1 VNRPL
6 ENANRITFGNL
17 ASKLARN
24 LAIAV
29 CGLLAACSEGP
40 GGGGIGIGSGQDPDP
55 ATVDFPIFY
64 IRHQIPEEQ
73 DNVTRVR
80 PFVEDDDYSATL
92 WKRDRAS
99 PGSPEVEL
107 SARLRTEAFG
117 GEAEDRYDIKD
128 LSVAPDG
135 LHVAFAMRGPL
146 DDADDED
153 EPPTWNIWEYNIET
167 DTLRRVITSDI
178 IEEEG
183 QDVAPAYLPDGRILF
198 SSTRQ
203 RQSKAILLD
212 EGKSQ
217 FEATTEARNESAFV
231 LHVMNADGT
240 GIHQISFNPSSDL
253 YSTVLQN
260 GRVLFTRWDRAPG
273 RDGLHLYTTNPD
285 GTDTQLYY
293 GAVSH
298 NTGSDGVVHTAA
310 NPNQANVEFMR
321 AREMKDG
328 RIMVLTRDR
337 TDVDFGGSLTI
348 VDATRFVE
356 NNQTLLASAG
366 TPGPAQTPATLNDV
380 RTVEGPSPGGRFQS
394 GFPLWDGSGRIL
406 VSWTQCRLFAAA
418 DPTRIIPCTS
428 ASEAA
433 NPPVTAPPL
442 YSIWMFDPAQ
452 NTILPVMAPV
462 EGVMVTEAVAAQPR
476 VPLPTV
482 ILDKQAPVDL
492 NADLVSEGA
501 GLLSIR
507 SVYDLLGQDNARL
520 NNATS
525 TTIPLLSNPANTQY
539 ANRLIR
545 FIRLEK
551 PVSLPDDDDIAD
563 PDNSAFGPTGVM
575 REILAY
581 APVEPDG
588 SVRMKV
594 PANVAFQMS
603 LLDVNG
609 RRIGAIANRDILH
622 RSWLSVRPGETL
634 ECNGCHT
641 RTLPN
646 GSPAGTAPP
655 VHGRKGLYAS
665 AYAGA
670 ANTGAAFP
678 GTVNTI
684 SPEIGDTMA
693 RARSRAGSSCLA
705 DPADPASAERCGL
718 QSITPSAN
726 VIYDEIW
733 KNAALPAESFAYSY
747 QFLST
752 ALPTNPG
759 CFPVWSP
766 TCRITIHYA
775 TVGTRPGHIHPLWS
789 VPRPLGGVD
798 DGMGN
803 ITFPDTCTVCHNRLD
818 AANAPQ
824 VPAASLELT
833 DEDSGADALQ
843 KEAYRQLL
851 FNRPELELVNGAV
864 VPRQIPVLD
873 ENGNQEVDDNG
884 QPVFQTATLPASMAV
899 GNARGSRFFTVMN
912 NATHQGMLSTAE
924 LRLLSEWL
932 DIGAQYYNDP
942 FPPTPQN

>member
-1 VNRPL
+1 MNRSS

-17 ASKLARN
+17 ALSLVVGA
-24 LAIAV
+24 
-29 CGLLAACSEGP
+29 CGLLAACTEGP

-64 IRHQIPEEQ
+64 IRHQIPEDQ
-73 DNVTRVR
+73 DDVTRVR

-107 SARLRTEAFG
+107 TARLRVDPLGA
-117 GEAEDRYDIKD
+117 ADDRYDLKD

-167 DTLRRVITSDI
+167 DTLHRVITSDI

-183 QDVAPAYLPDGRILF
+183 QDVAPAYLPDGRIVF

-217 FEATTEARNESAFV
+217 YEATNESRSESAFV

-240 GIHQISFNPSSDL
+240 GIHQITFNPSSDL

-260 GRVLFTRWDRAPG
+260 GRVLFTRWDNAPQ
-273 RDGLHLYTTNPD
+273 RNGLHLYSTNPD

-298 NTGSDGVVHTAA
+298 NTGSDGVVHTAM
-310 NPNQANVEFMR
+310 NPNTTNIDFMR

-328 RIMVLTRDR
+328 KIMVLTRER
-337 TDVDFGGSLTI
+337 TDVDFGGALTI
-348 VDATRFVE
+348 IDANSFVE
-356 NNQTLLASAG
+356 NNQTTLAAAG
-366 TPGPAQTPATLNDV
+366 TPGPAQNPATLNDV
-380 RTVEGPSPGGRFQS
+380 RTVPGPSPGGRFQS
-394 GFPLWDGSGRIL
+394 GFPLWDGSNRIL
-406 VSWTQCRLFAAA
+406 VSWTQCRLFDVGGS
-418 DPTRIIPCTS
+418 DPTRIIPCS
-428 ASEAA
+428 SSSPNNPAA
-433 NPPVTAPPL
+433 VTAPPL

-462 EGVMVTEAVAAQPR
+462 EGVMVTEAIAAQPR
-476 VPLPTV
+476 VPLPVV

-492 NADLVSEGA
+492 NADLVAEGA
-501 GLLSIR
+501 GLLSIG
-507 SVYDLLGQDNARL
+507 SVYDIMGIDTARL
-520 NNATS
+520 ANNAPS
-525 TTIPLLSNPANTQY
+525 SIQNISNATTTPA
-539 ANRLIR
+539 ASRLVR
-545 FIRLEK
+545 FVRIEK

-563 PDNSAFGPTGVM
+563 PDNAAFGASNVM
-575 REILAY
+575 REIVAY

-594 PANVAFQMS
+594 PANIAFQLS

-609 RRIGAIANRDILH
+609 RRISAINNAQILH
-622 RSWLSVRPGETL
+622 RAWLSVRPGEVL

-641 RTLPN
+641 RTLPA
-646 GSPAGTAPP
+646 GTPAGTAPP
-655 VHGRKGLYAS
+655 VHGRKGLFNA

-670 ANTGAAFP
+670 TNTGAAFP
-678 GTVNTI
+678 GTVNTV

-693 RARSRAGSSCLA
+693 RARSRAGSSCI
-705 DPADPASAERCGL
+705 DPTSMIEHCGL
-718 QSITPSAN
+718 QAITPSAN
-726 VIYDEIW
+726 VIYDEVW
-733 KNAALPAESFAYSY
+733 KPAAAPTDSFAYSY

-752 ALPTNPG
+752 ALPTNAG

-775 TVGTRPGHIHPLWS
+775 TVGTRAGHIHPLWA
-789 VPRPLGGVD
+789 VPRPLAGVD
-798 DGMGN
+798 DGTNTGTL
-803 ITFPDTCTVCHNRLD
+803 IYPQTCTVCHNRLD

-824 VPAASLELT
+824 LPAASLELT
-833 DEDSGADALQ
+833 DEDSATEPLQ
-843 KEAYRQLL
+843 KEAFRQLL
-851 FNRPELELVNGAV
+851 FARPELELLNGAV
-864 VPRQIPVLD
+864 VTRQVPVLD
-873 ENGNQEVDDNG
+873 ANGNQVVDDMGN
-884 QPVFQTATLPASMAV
+884 PVFATATLPASMAA

-912 NATHQGMLSTAE
+912 NPTHAGMLSTAE

>member
-1 VNRPL
+1 VNRST
-6 ENANRITFGNL
+6 EKANRITPGALVRGLFVG
-17 ASKLARN
+17 
-24 LAIAV
+24 V
-29 CGLLAACSEGP
+29 FGLLAACSQGP
-40 GGGGIGIGSGQDPDP
+40 GGGGIGIGNGQDPDP

-64 IRHQIPEEQ
+64 IRHQVPEDQ

-107 SARLRTEAFG
+107 TARLRVDPG
-117 GEAEDRYDIKD
+117 GSPEDRYDIKD
-128 LSVAPDG
+128 LAVAPDG

-167 DTLRRVITSDI
+167 DTLHRVITSDI
-178 IEEEG
+178 IAEEG
-183 QDVAPAYLPDGRILF
+183 QDVAPAYLPDGRIMF

-217 FEATTEARNESAFV
+217 YEATTEAKNESAFV

-273 RDGLHLYTTNPD
+273 RDGLHLYSTNPD

-298 NTGSDGVVHTAA
+298 QTGTVVAGVAT
-310 NPNQANVEFMR
+310 NIEFMR
-321 AREMKDG
+321 AREMSDG
-328 RIMVLTRDR
+328 RIMVLTRAR
-337 TDVDFGGSLTI
+337 TNVDFGGALTI
-348 VDATRFVE
+348 IDGKNFVE
-356 NNQTLLASAG
+356 NNQPLLASAG
-366 TPGPAQTPATLNDV
+366 MAGPAQKPATLNNV
-380 RTVEGPSPGGRFQS
+380 RTVPGPSPDGRFQS

-406 VSWTQCRLFAAA
+406 VSWTQCRLLDVGGS
-418 DPTRIIPCTS
+418 DPTRIIPCATAS
-428 ASEAA
+428 ATDPTA
-433 NPPVTAPPL
+433 VTAPPL

-462 EGVMVTEAVAAQPR
+462 EGVMVTEAIAAQPR
-476 VPLPTV
+476 VPLPAV
-482 ILDKQAPVDL
+482 ILDKQPPVEL
-492 NADLVSEGA
+492 NADLVAEGA

-507 SVYDLLGQDNARL
+507 SVYDIMGVDQARL
-520 NNATS
+520 NTNQATS
-525 TTIPLLSNPANTQY
+525 IALVSDPANAQY
-539 ANRLIR
+539 ANRLAR

-575 REILAY
+575 REIVAY
-581 APVEPDG
+581 APIEPDG

-594 PANVAFQMS
+594 PANIAFQLS

-609 RRIGAIANRDILH
+609 RRVSTPH
-622 RSWLSVRPGETL
+622 RAWLSVRPGEVL

-641 RTLPN
+641 RAVPT

-655 VHGRKGLYAS
+655 VHGRKGLFNS

-670 ANTGAAFP
+670 TNTGAAFP

-684 SPEIGDTMA
+684 SPELGDSMA
-693 RARSRAGSSCLA
+693 QARSRAGSSCIDLVTTV
-705 DPADPASAERCGL
+705 EHCGL
-718 QSITPSAN
+718 QSTTPSAN
-726 VIYDEIW
+726 VVYDEIW
-733 KNAALPAESFAYSY
+733 KNAAQPADSFAYAY
-747 QFLST
+747 QQMTT

-759 CFPVWSP
+759 CFPVWTP

-775 TVGTRPGHIHPLWS
+775 TIGTRAGHIHPLWS
-789 VPRPLGGVD
+789 VPRPAAGVTD
-798 DGMGN
+798 AMGN
-803 ITFPDTCTVCHNRLD
+803 VTFPQTCTYCHNRVSPADPAVL
-818 AANAPQ
+818 Q
-824 VPAASLELT
+824 LPAASLELT
-833 DEDSGADALQ
+833 DEISDEDALQ
-843 KEAYRQLL
+843 LRAYRQLL
-851 FNRPELELVNGAV
+851 FTRPELELVAGAITTRL
-864 VPRQIPVLD
+864 VPLLDAMGNPVLD
-873 ENGNQEVDDNG
+873 DNGN
-884 QPVFQTATLPASMAV
+884 PVMVPVTLPASMAA

-912 NATHQGMLSTAE
+912 NPTHAGMLSTAE

>member
-1 VNRPL
+1 MNRPFQ
-6 ENANRITFGNL
+6 NANRITFGNL
-17 ASKLARN
+17 ATSLV
-24 LAIAV
+24 IGV
-29 CGLLAACSEGP
+29 CGLLAACTEGP
-40 GGGGIGIGSGQDPDP
+40 GGGGIGIGNGQDPDP

-64 IRHQIPEEQ
+64 IRHQVPEDQ

-107 SARLRTEAFG
+107 TARLRVEPL
-117 GEAEDRYDIKD
+117 GEPEDRYDIKD

-167 DTLRRVITSDI
+167 DTLHRVITSDI

-217 FEATTEARNESAFV
+217 FEAATEARNESAFV

-240 GIHQISFNPSSDL
+240 GIHQITFNPSSDL

-273 RDGLHLYTTNPD
+273 RNGLHLYTTNPD

-298 NTGSDGVVHTAA
+298 NTGNDGVVHTAA
-310 NPNQANVEFMR
+310 NPNTTNVEFMR
-321 AREMKDG
+321 AREMSDG

-337 TDVDFGGSLTI
+337 TDVDFGGALTI
-348 VDATRFVE
+348 IDGNRFVE
-356 NNQTLLASAG
+356 NNQPLLASAG
-366 TPGPAQTPATLNDV
+366 MPGPAQQPATLNDV
-380 RTVEGPSPGGRFQS
+380 RTVEGPSPGGRFES

-406 VSWTQCRLFAAA
+406 VSWTQCRLFAEA

-428 ASEAA
+428 PDAA
-433 NPPVTAPPL
+433 TPPVTAPPL

-476 VPLPTV
+476 VPLPAV
-482 ILDKQAPVDL
+482 ILDKQAPADL
-492 NADLVSEGA
+492 NADLVAEGA

-507 SVYDLLGQDNARL
+507 SVYDFMGIDTARL
-520 NNATS
+520 TNNAPS
-525 TTIPLLSNPANTQY
+525 TIQNLSNATNIPATS
-539 ANRLIR
+539 RLVR
-545 FIRLEK
+545 FIRIEK

-563 PDNSAFGPTGVM
+563 PDNSAFGPSGVM
-575 REILAY
+575 REIVAY

-594 PANVAFQMS
+594 PANIAFQLS

-609 RRIGAIANRDILH
+609 RRINAMNNREILH
-622 RSWLSVRPGETL
+622 RAWLSVRPGEVL

-641 RTLPN
+641 RTLPA

-655 VHGRKGLYAS
+655 VHGRKGLFDS

-670 ANTGAAFP
+670 ANTGEAFP
-678 GTVNTI
+678 GTVATI

-693 RARSRAGSSCLA
+693 RARSRAGSSCIDA
-705 DPADPASAERCGL
+705 TTMTEHCGL

-726 VIYDEIW
+726 VVYDEIW
-733 KNAALPAESFAYSY
+733 KPSPLPTESFAYSY

-775 TVGTRPGHIHPLWS
+775 TIGTRPGHIHPLWS

-798 DGMGN
+798 DGTGN
-803 ITFPDTCTVCHNRLD
+803 VTFPKTCTVCHNRLD

-824 VPAASLELT
+824 LPAASLELT
-833 DEDSGADALQ
+833 DEPSDEDAMQLR
-843 KEAYRQLL
+843 AYRQLL
-851 FNRPELELVNGAV
+851 FARPELFLDAGAV
-864 VPRQIPVLD
+864 VPRLVPLVEDGVPV
-873 ENGNQEVDDNG
+873 VDDNG
-884 QPVFQTATLPASMAV
+884 NPVLVAETLTPPMAQ

-912 NATHQGMLSTAE
+912 NATHAGMLSTAE